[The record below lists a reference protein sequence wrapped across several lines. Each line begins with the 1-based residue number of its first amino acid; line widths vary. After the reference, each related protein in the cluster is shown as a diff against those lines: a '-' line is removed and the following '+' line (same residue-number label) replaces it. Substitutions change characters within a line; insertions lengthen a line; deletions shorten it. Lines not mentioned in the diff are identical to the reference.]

1 MVRGFI
7 QAEAVAR
14 VRMPQLTPGRSIPSR
29 QATRATHLSLN
40 PLPRTLARTSRSR
53 QYHVWELGSGGDLSH
68 PAIMALEGAT
78 KCHLLSHSGGES
90 ECRRGDKDGDG

>member
-40 PLPRTLARTSRSR
+40 PLPRTLART
-53 QYHVWELGSGGDLSH
+53 ELT
-68 PAIMALEGAT
+68 A
-78 KCHLLSHSGGES
+78 HLLTYWIIQDPSVSSVDLKGNKLRTLKGEELQGVS
-90 ECRRGDKDGDG
+90 CY